1 MPLKVM
7 QARGA
12 AAPASG
18 GPHPYWRIHITAAQS
33 GNYVSIDEIEMRAT
47 VGGADQ
53 CTGGTA
59 SADSV
64 YSGTYAAS
72 NAFNDVVNTSTPW
85 ASSSGFPH
93 WIKYAFPAPVT
104 VAEVTIRSNSAAY
117 GGSSEHPRTFTIEW
131 SDENVSWTVARTVPN
146 EASWT
151 YNEVKAYTVP

>member
-1 MPLKVM
+1 MLRRVM
-7 QARGA
+7 MA
-12 AAPASG
+12 G
-18 GPHPYWRIHITAAQS
+18 GGGGGVSPHPYWRINISAAQS
-33 GNYVSIDEIEMRAT
+33 GNYVSIEEIEMRAT

-59 SADSV
+59 SADSA

-72 NAFNDVVNTSTPW
+72 NAFNDVVNTTTPW
-85 ASSSGFPH
+85 ASGSGFPH

-117 GGSSEHPRTFTIEW
+117 GGPNEHPKAFTIEW
-131 SDENVSWTVARTVPN
+131 SDDDLSWTVVCTVPN

-151 YNEVKAYTVP
+151 HNEVKAYTVP